1 MSNEILKRCSQGIP
15 LKEVFD
21 GDEESCRVALKES
34 IHANEAWK
42 RLYSTMVDVACCVHP
57 EIEPASPSIAGH
69 VAGHDSKSASLSAHG
84 VGSEEPV
91 KSLHKKAMDKDT
103 RKVSD
108 WNAKI
113 IFAPVEAFLQRCRD
127 MLEVIVVFATFLF
140 TFKDVDKSIQFVK
153 SPKYVD
159 YNVWCVWR
167 YSSFGA

>member
-57 EIEPASPSIAGH
+57 DIEPPSLATPGH
-69 VAGHDSKSASLSAHG
+69 EWKPTIPSAHG

-91 KSLHKKAMDKDT
+91 KSRYEKAMDKDT

-113 IFAPVEAFLQRCRD
+113 IFAPVEAFLQRCHD
-127 MLEVIVVFATFLF
+127 MLEVIIVFLYIPLH
-140 TFKDVDKSIQFVK
+140 IQR
-153 SPKYVD
+153 
-159 YNVWCVWR
+159 C
-167 YSSFGA
+167 G